1 MVKDNREVEIKV
13 AIPDIKAFE
22 KKVMALNPRVIAEV
36 LERTI
41 RFDNA
46 AGDLEKKGVFV
57 RVRSGLKNIWTVKKK
72 IEEAGQI
79 DRYFQRHEWEVEI
92 GDLEMVSQM
101 LKALGFDQEFIME
114 KYRKRFILPDAEITI
129 DRLPFGLYAEIE
141 ADRDKIDDL
150 SKKLGLDSLERIT
163 VTYWHLHDE
172 YNKTHGLS
180 ERNIV
185 FSDGT
190 AQDQVTI

>member
-1 MVKDNREVEIKV
+1 MAKDNKEIEIKV
-13 AIPDIKAFE
+13 AIVDIAAFE
-22 KKVMALNPRVIAEV
+22 NRVLALNPRVIDEV

-41 RFDNA
+41 RFDND
-46 AGDLEKKGVFV
+46 AGDLEKKGIFV

-72 IEEAGQI
+72 IKDASET
-79 DRYFQRHEWEVEI
+79 DKYFQRNEWEVEVS
-92 GDLEMVSQM
+92 DLETVRQM
-101 LKALGFDQEFIME
+101 LKVLGFGQEYIME

-129 DRLPFGLYAEIE
+129 DRLPFGVYAEVE
-141 ADRDKIDDL
+141 ADKDRIDDL
-150 SKKLGLDSLERIT
+150 SKTLGLDSLKRIT

-185 FSDGT
+185 FSDNTGK
-190 AQDQVTI
+190 D